1 MINWKSIIDL
11 QGSIELDKLDY
22 KNYNFNFNKISL
34 IFSLLF
40 VITTFLI

>member
-22 KNYNFNFNKISL
+22 KNYNLYKN
-34 IFSLLF
+34 
-40 VITTFLI
+40 T